1 MRLQEQI
8 LKEFNKVYYL
18 LIFCIN
24 YIEQMY
30 EYYVEEKEGINMNNL
45 DVIKRKAVQIFSEED
60 LDRKLNSGK
69 KLTIKLGADP
79 SRPDLHI
86 GHSVVL
92 RVLKAFQDMGHE
104 VVFVIGDFT
113 GMIGDPSGKSKTRP
127 ALTFEQT
134 RKSAETYL
142 EQATKILDK
151 DKTRIAFNSEWLS
164 KMNFEDVIK
173 LCSKYTVARIM
184 ERDDFKNRF
193 ENGLP
198 LSMHELLYPL
208 MQGYDSVALNADIE
222 IGGTDQT
229 FNLLVGRDLQK
240 DYNQDPQIVMTFPLL
255 VGLDGK
261 EKMSKSLDNYIGLND
276 DPFDKVVKSMKI
288 PDDVLRQYFE
298 LATDLSSDRI
308 DEIMDGDIRDAHFEF
323 ARELLKMYDDV
334 SEFDELKQ
342 KYLDVAHGGVRNN
355 IEAVCIDEK
364 QINVCKLLVKVGFAN
379 SKGEAK
385 RMVLGNGVR
394 IDSELV
400 SDVTAVIDLSDGEK
414 VLQFGKNK
422 FIKVF

>member
-1 MRLQEQI
+1 
-8 LKEFNKVYYL
+8 
-18 LIFCIN
+18 
-24 YIEQMY
+24 
-30 EYYVEEKEGINMNNL
+30 MNNL
-45 DVIKRKAVQIFSEED
+45 EIIKRKAVQIFSEQD
-60 LDRKLNSGK
+60 LEKKLNSGK

-92 RVLKAFQDMGHE
+92 RILKNFQDMGHE

-127 ALTFEQT
+127 ALTFEET

-142 EQATKILDK
+142 EQATKILDR

-164 KMNFEDVIK
+164 KLNFEDVIK

-229 FNLLVGRDLQK
+229 FNLLVGRELQK
-240 DYNQDPQIVMTFPLL
+240 DYEQEPQIVMTFPLL

-276 DPFDKVVKSMKI
+276 TPFAKLEKSMRI
-288 PDDVLRQYFE
+288 PDEVLRQYFE
-298 LATDLSSDRI
+298 LATDMPI
-308 DEIMDGDIRDAHFEF
+308 DEINSILNGNIREAHFEF
-323 ARELLKMYDDV
+323 AKELMRMYDTNVDF
-334 SEFDELKQ
+334 EEIKNR
-342 KYLDVAHGGVRNN
+342 YLNIANGG
-355 IEAVCIDEK
+355 IPDDIKEVCIENK
-364 QINVCKLLVKVGFAN
+364 QINVCDLLVELNIA
-379 SKGEAK
+379 SSRSDAK
-385 RMVLGNGVR
+385 RKIEGKGIK
-394 IDSELV
+394 IDAELQL
-400 SDVTAVIDLSDGEK
+400 DVNEVIDFSNGAK
-414 VLQFGKNK
+414 VVQFGKSK
-422 FIKVF
+422 FIKVK